1 MSAGPTGAPARS
13 GPPRVDLPYRL
24 FGRAR
29 GVAPGSHRAAGAGAN
44 GAFLRH
50 GSILEIPD
58 ARRIDVRASI
68 LDPFGGLKIRRFENR
83 ARIDVF
89 VVLDLSGSMAFGRDE
104 QDPVADLCAA
114 IAHAAIRGQDRFGMI
129 AAGPTARADIA
140 MRATRR
146 AGVPDEVWRRL
157 SEGAA
162 TGAGVKGLIDALDE
176 LPQRR
181 SLVFVVSDFLM
192 PEHDVEELLGRLW
205 RHDVAPVVVRSSQVE
220 DRLPRFGLIET
231 RDLETGRR
239 KLVFMRGSMRERW
252 LEHAR
257 ARRAALDR
265 AFRRHGRPAFD
276 LVDRFDPDAFA
287 DHLLSGG
294 A

>member
-1 MSAGPTGAPARS
+1 MSPGVAAD

-29 GVAPGSHRAAGAGAN
+29 GVAPGAHRAIGAGFN

-50 GSILEIPD
+50 ASILEMPD

-68 LDPFGGLKIRRFENR
+68 TDPFGGLKVRRFEHR

-89 VVLDLSGSMAFGRDE
+89 VVLDLSGSMAFGRKADGR
-104 QDPVADLCAA
+104 DPVADLCAA

-129 AAGPTARADIA
+129 AAGPRRRAEMA

-146 AGVPDEVWRRL
+146 AGAPDDVWRRVIEADASGRGVSGLL
-157 SEGAA
+157 SAVE
-162 TGAGVKGLIDALDE
+162 E

-181 SLVFVVSDFLM
+181 SLVFFVSDFLM
-192 PEHDVEELLGRLW
+192 PEPELEDLLGKLW
-205 RHDVAPVVVRSSQVE
+205 RHDVAPIVVRSSAAE
-220 DRLPRFGLIET
+220 TRLPRFGLVET

-239 KLVFMRGSMRERW
+239 KLVLMRRSLREKW
-252 LEHAR
+252 LAQAR
-257 ARRAALDR
+257 KRRAALDL

-276 LVDRFDPDAFA
+276 LIDRFDPDAFA

-294 A
+294 V

>member
-1 MSAGPTGAPARS
+1 VNGVGALD

-29 GVAPGSHRAAGAGAN
+29 GVAPGAHRAVGAGVN

-50 GSILEIPD
+50 ASILETSD

-68 LDPFGGLKIRRFENR
+68 TDPFGGLKVRRFENR

-89 VVLDLSGSMAFGRDE
+89 VVLDLSGSMAFGRDGE
-104 QDPVADLCAA
+104 AGDDVAELCSA
-114 IAHAAIRGQDRFGMI
+114 IARAAIRGQDRFGMI
-129 AAGPTARADIA
+129 AAGPVERADLAI
-140 MRATRR
+140 RATRR
-146 AGVPDEVWRRL
+146 AGVADDVWRRV
-157 SEGAA
+157 SASSGEGR
-162 TGAGVKGLIDALDE
+162 GVAGLVAALDE
-176 LPQRR
+176 LSQRR

-192 PEHDVEELLGRLW
+192 PKEDLNELLGRLW
-205 RHDVAPVVVRSSQVE
+205 RHDVAPVTVRSSAVE
-220 DRLPRFGLIET
+220 TRLPRFGLVET

-239 KLVFMRGSMRERW
+239 RVVLMRRSLRERW
-252 LEHAR
+252 LAEAR
-257 ARRAALDR
+257 TRRAALDQV
-265 AFRRHGRPAFD
+265 FRRHGRPAFD
-276 LVDRFDPDAFA
+276 LVDRFDADAFV

>member
-1 MSAGPTGAPARS
+1 VNGVSAPD

-29 GVAPGSHRAAGAGAN
+29 GVAPGAHRAVGAGAN

-50 GSILEIPD
+50 ASILETSD

-68 LDPFGGLKIRRFENR
+68 TDPFGGLKVRRFENR

-89 VVLDLSGSMAFGRDE
+89 VVLDLSGSMAFGRE
-104 QDPVADLCAA
+104 GGAEDPVAELCAA
-114 IAHAAIRGQDRFGMI
+114 VAHAAIRGQDRFGMI
-129 AAGPTARADIA
+129 AAGPIERADLAI
-140 MRATRR
+140 RATRR
-146 AGVPDEVWRRL
+146 AGVADDVWRRVSTNSGL
-157 SEGAA
+157 
-162 TGAGVKGLIDALDE
+162 GAGVGGLIAALDE

-192 PEHDVEELLGRLW
+192 PEGDVDELLGWLW
-205 RHDVAPVVVRSSQVE
+205 RHDVAPIVSRSSAVE
-220 DRLPRFGLIET
+220 TRLPRFGLIET

-239 KLVFMRGSMRERW
+239 RLVVMRSSLREKW
-252 LEHAR
+252 LEAVK
-257 ARRAALDR
+257 ARRSALDR
-265 AFRRHGRPAFD
+265 VFRRHGRPAFD
-276 LVDRFDPDAFA
+276 LVDRFDADAFA

>member
-1 MSAGPTGAPARS
+1 VTDPAAAS
-13 GPPRVDLPYRL
+13 GRQRIDLPYRL

-29 GVAPGSHRAAGAGAN
+29 GIAPGLHRAVGAGLN

-50 GSILEIPD
+50 GSILEVPD

-68 LDPFGGLKIRRFENR
+68 TDPFGGLKVRRFENR

-89 VVLDLSGSMAFGRDE
+89 VVLDLSGSMAFGRAGRDR
-104 QDPVADLCAA
+104 DPVADFCSA
-114 IAHAAIRGQDRFGMI
+114 IAHAAIRSQDRFGMI
-129 AAGPTARADIA
+129 AAGPKPRQDLA

-146 AGVPDEVWRRL
+146 AGLSDEVWRRT
-157 SEGAA
+157 SDE
-162 TGAGVKGLIDALDE
+162 AGDGRGVAGLFEMLDE

-181 SLVFVVSDFLM
+181 ALVFVVSDFLM
-192 PEHDVEELLGRLW
+192 PAADVEELLSRLW
-205 RHDVAPVVVRSSQVE
+205 RHDVAPIVVRSSAVE
-220 DRLPRFGLIET
+220 TRLPRFGLVET

-239 KLVFMRGSMRERW
+239 RIVLMRRSLREAW
-252 LEHAR
+252 LAHAR
-257 ARRAALDR
+257 ERRAALDR
-265 AFRRHGRPAFD
+265 VFRRYGRPAFD

-294 A
+294 G